1 MTIKIDKEFE
11 QLLPPLSE
19 GDLEALEESLL
30 EEGCRDPLILW
41 NGIVVDGHNRY
52 RLCTKHSL
60 PFKTVERE
68 FKDRDDAKLWILK
81 NQLAR
86 RNVSDFQRIEI
97 VSKIKPLIAARAKE
111 RQESGKGADG
121 SGGRGKR
128 KNLCQKSDKGFDT
141 KKEAAALA
149 GVSHDTFHKG
159 ETILKSDKVDQ
170 ETKDKLRRG
179 EKGVSINKVYN
190 ELKRKK
196 KEDSGSSSPP
206 SPPKASEPDEDYG
219 KPTRYANNEWRQGMM
234 YAKAAIL
241 TLSKI
246 RDDDLER
253 QQAFDH
259 VISWIGEH
267 R

>member
-1 MTIKIDKEFE
+1 
-11 QLLPPLSE
+11 
-19 GDLEALEESLL
+19 
-30 EEGCRDPLILW
+30 
-41 NGIVVDGHNRY
+41 
-52 RLCTKHSL
+52 LC
-60 PFKTVERE
+60 FIRV
-68 FKDRDDAKLWILK
+68 
-81 NQLAR
+81 
-86 RNVSDFQRIEI
+86 FQRDSGPSIGAALFARKR
-97 VSKIKPLIAARAKE
+97 VSRLEPLIAARAKE
-111 RQESGKGADG
+111 KQKAGGG
-121 SGGRGKR
+121 SGPSGR
-128 KNLCQKSDKGFDT
+128 QKSDKPTDT

-219 KPTRYANNEWRQGMM
+219 KPTRYANNERRQGMM

>member
-1 MTIKIDKEFE
+1 MENRAE
-11 QLLPPLSE
+11 QRRRAV
-19 GDLEALEESLL
+19 LEAL
-30 EEGCRDPLILW
+30 
-41 NGIVVDGHNRY
+41 
-52 RLCTKHSL
+52 
-60 PFKTVERE
+60 
-68 FKDRDDAKLWILK
+68 
-81 NQLAR
+81 AR
-86 RNVSDFQRIEI
+86 AME
-97 VSKIKPLIAARAKE
+97 PLIAARAKE
-111 RQESGKGADG
+111 NQKA
-121 SGGRGKR
+121 GGQSREVGR
-128 KNLCQKSDKGFDT
+128 QKSDKPLDT
-141 KKEAAALA
+141 KKEAAKLA